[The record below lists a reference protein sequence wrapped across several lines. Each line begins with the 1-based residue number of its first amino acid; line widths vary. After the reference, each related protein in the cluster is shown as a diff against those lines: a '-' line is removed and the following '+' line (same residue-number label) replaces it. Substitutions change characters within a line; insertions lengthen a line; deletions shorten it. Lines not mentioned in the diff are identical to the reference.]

1 MQEDYKLNRISWLNI
16 KETSFVYIRHC
27 EWPETRMKYTANSSP
42 CGHSKAITN
51 WFRDLKSASLYIP
64 PGNLLTTRLK
74 WRLQFLSPSF
84 IHPQNSSMSFQFPTG
99 IRTTQTWYTSNTAI
113 AKRVKGDTEKTKGRL
128 SHLNSGMEPICG
140 ELQILRFDGN
150 FSYTYEWRIWR
161 HARIYRRKH
170 PNSGDWSEVKYSQRC
185 IRN

>member
-1 MQEDYKLNRISWLNI
+1 
-16 KETSFVYIRHC
+16 
-27 EWPETRMKYTANSSP
+27 MKHARNSSP

-51 WFRDLKSASLYIP
+51 LFRDLKSASLYIP
-64 PGNLLTTRLK
+64 PRKPVDNSSNVKTGRLK
-74 WRLQFLSPSF
+74 WRLQFLFPSF

-113 AKRVKGDTEKTKGRL
+113 AKRVKGDTQKTKGRP

-150 FSYTYEWRIWR
+150 FSYTYE
-161 HARIYRRKH
+161 
-170 PNSGDWSEVKYSQRC
+170 
-185 IRN
+185 